1 MQWLWACFDDSSAA
15 AAPPPIRAAPLR
27 TANMLAMAIAWRL
40 RLGWA
45 GPVGDVIR
53 AGRRRLSRGG
63 SSPNN
68 YRRKKAARA
77 KTSPAGRSADVR
89 ARGRQKHADPS
100 ESVRASATPST
111 ANSRRK
117 KSRRRLSCLRV
128 YNLLSRD
135 TDRTSG
141 GRQPQSHRYTTA
153 PKIKPIGT
161 TFLGQSL
168 LPCAPDAATA
178 RPVGARSLRATP
190 RRAADDSHR
199 DRGVAAIRLGPTSSG
214 ALLVDASRNAPRRPP
229 LRGHRSDPAPRRRA
243 ARSDR

>member
-1 MQWLWACFDDSSAA
+1 MPQGTCVPAPWRRGAPPAAARRDRTTRRRHAIRRNNVSRAFARSSPPRPRRSHIAATIDGSYHTGEHAMQWLWACFDDSSAA

-40 RLGWA
+40 SWAGLGW
-45 GPVGDVIR
+45 VFTGDVIR

-117 KSRRRLSCLRV
+117 RKSRRISCLRV
-128 YNLLSRD
+128 CNLLSRTLTELAVAD
-135 TDRTSG
+135 
-141 GRQPQSHRYTTA
+141 SHNR
-153 PKIKPIGT
+153 IGT
-161 TFLGQSL
+161 RQRRNSSQS
-168 LPCAPDAATA
+168 A
-178 RPVGARSLRATP
+178 RLF
-190 RRAADDSHR
+190 
-199 DRGVAAIRLGPTSSG
+199 
-214 ALLVDASRNAPRRPP
+214 
-229 LRGHRSDPAPRRRA
+229 
-243 ARSDR
+243 